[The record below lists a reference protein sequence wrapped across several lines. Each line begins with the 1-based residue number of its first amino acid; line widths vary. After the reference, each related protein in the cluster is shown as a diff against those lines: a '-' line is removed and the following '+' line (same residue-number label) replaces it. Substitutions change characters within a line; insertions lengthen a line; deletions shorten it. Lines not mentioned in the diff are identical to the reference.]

1 MLITAL
7 LEEYEASGVLCRTVA
22 VLTRVRAQSSALG
35 WRWFSGRK
43 EEGRGVQQ
51 GPRGAPSMARGGNRR
66 ESLGDQAGRGKEA
79 GSFCS
84 EGVTAFLL
92 LTVAGA

>member
-1 MLITAL
+1 M
-7 LEEYEASGVLCRTVA
+7 LCRTVA
-22 VLTRVRAQSSALG
+22 EMTRVRAQSSALG
-35 WRWFSGRK
+35 WGGSARRK

-51 GPRGAPSMARGGNRR
+51 GPRGSPSMARGGNRR
-66 ESLGDQAGRGKEA
+66 RVLGTKRAGERK

>member
-66 ESLGDQAGRGKEA
+66 ESLGDQVGRGKEA

>member
-7 LEEYEASGVLCRTVA
+7 LEECEASGVFCRTVA

-43 EEGRGVQQ
+43 EEGRRVQQ
-51 GPRGAPSMARGGNRR
+51 GPRKARLMARGRNRR

-79 GSFCS
+79 GLFCS
-84 EGVTAFLL
+84 EGVAAFLL